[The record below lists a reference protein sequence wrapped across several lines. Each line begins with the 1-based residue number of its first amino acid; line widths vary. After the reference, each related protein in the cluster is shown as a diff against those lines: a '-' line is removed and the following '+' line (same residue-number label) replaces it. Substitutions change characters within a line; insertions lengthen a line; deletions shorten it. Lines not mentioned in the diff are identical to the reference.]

1 MIFNLLR
8 KLKSTLMKTNN
19 LKLITLS
26 FFSFILLI
34 GCSKEDKTVERN
46 TGLLIQNSWKFE
58 RYGLDENNNGTIED
72 AENGMLACEADDIFT
87 FNANGSGIFARGTV
101 PCSMGEPATIN
112 FNWSLSN
119 NGTELAIFAAPEKI
133 NILDESILEVYYMDM
148 NSQGQPV
155 KYIRRFKH

>member
-1 MIFNLLR
+1 
-8 KLKSTLMKTNN
+8 MKT
-19 LKLITLS
+19 ITPRLTIIS
-26 FFSFILLI
+26 FFSFILFI
-34 GCSKEDKTVERN
+34 SCSKENDTVDPN

-58 RYGLDENNNGTIED
+58 NYGLDENNNGAIED
-72 AENGMLACEADDIFT
+72 AENGMLACEEDDIFT
-87 FNANGSGIFARGTV
+87 FNANGTGVFARGTV
-101 PCSMGEPATIN
+101 PCNIGEPATIN

-133 NILDESILEVYYMDM
+133 NQLNESILEVYYMDM